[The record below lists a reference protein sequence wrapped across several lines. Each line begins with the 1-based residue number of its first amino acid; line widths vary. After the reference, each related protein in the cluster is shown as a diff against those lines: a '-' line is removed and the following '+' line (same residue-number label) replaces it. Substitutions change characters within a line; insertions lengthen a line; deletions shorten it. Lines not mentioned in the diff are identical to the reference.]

1 MKKKR
6 KNIRDY
12 EDEEEDYTENKG
24 HGFLILVCTLC
35 LIIIGAG
42 AFAGFYFFNS
52 GSSSK
57 KAQVERAYVN
67 VGEIT
72 AKLSDESGKKYIKAD
87 FTVGYDKT
95 FRNKAAKQL
104 AKDKQLPVVLDA
116 LSFDLMKK
124 DSSYFVGDY
133 EEKLKNDL
141 IDAVN
146 KKIQDFKITDIKISN
161 LIIQ

>member
-1 MKKKR
+1 MKRNR
-6 KNIRDY
+6 KNYRDY
-12 EDEEEDYTENKG
+12 EEEYYTENKG

-35 LIIIGAG
+35 LIIIGTG

-57 KAQVERAYVN
+57 KTQVEKAYVN

-95 FRNKAAKQL
+95 FFNKAEKQL

-116 LSFDLMKK
+116 LTFDLMKK

-141 IDAVN
+141 MDAIN
-146 KKIQDFKITDIKISN
+146 KKVQDFKITDLKISN
-161 LIIQ
+161 IIVQ